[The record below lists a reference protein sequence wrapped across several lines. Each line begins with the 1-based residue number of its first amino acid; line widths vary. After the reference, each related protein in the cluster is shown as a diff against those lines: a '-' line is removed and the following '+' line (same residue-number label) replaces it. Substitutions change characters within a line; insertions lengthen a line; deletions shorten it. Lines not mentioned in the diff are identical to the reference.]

1 MFEASDSACAAHSQS
16 VDSLFVTARYL
27 LHIASAQLY
36 VDPSMQ
42 TCRAPRDG
50 PVDDPR
56 PVYFEPV
63 AGASLLDRRW
73 DGILARYTFEERR
86 LGRLW
91 ERQPD

>member
-1 MFEASDSACAAHSQS
+1 MFEASVGVFTAHSES

-27 LHIASAQLY
+27 LHIADAQVY
-36 VDPSMQ
+36 VDPEMQ

-73 DGILARYTFEERR
+73 DRILARYTFEERR